1 LDQARRFGKLSKSLP
16 PPDKSPGSD
25 GYTGRFYE
33 VAWLIIKADFLV
45 ALKVILHDNVSKLHL
60 LNSSYVILLPK
71 KIEALEIKDFR
82 PIGLIHSFAKI
93 VTKIL
98 ANRLAARLPELV
110 SSNKSAF
117 VKGRTGEVLMTISHW
132 CSKQPKPS
140 TSKAVWN
147 PPQT

>member
-1 LDQARRFGKLSKSLP
+1 LDQAWRFGKLSKSLPPP

-33 VAWLIIKADFLV
+33 VAWPIIKADFLV
-45 ALKVILHDNVSKLHL
+45 ALNVILHDNVSKLHL

-82 PIGLIHSFAKI
+82 PIHSFAKI

-117 VKGRTGEVLMTISHW
+117 VKGEPEKYS
-132 CSKQPKPS
+132 
-140 TSKAVWN
+140 
-147 PPQT
+147 